1 MRVGSQCLI
10 KLCATAVDDNGFVAM
25 LRDAARDAGR
35 EVTLLRTSG
44 AAADHALS
52 PSYLEAGSSER
63 NRDAYGVSPL

>member
-1 MRVGSQCLI
+1 
-10 KLCATAVDDNGFVAM
+10 M

-63 NRDAYGVSPL
+63 NRDAYGVSPP